1 MDMTIGIK
9 LPVGEVPA
17 KACML
22 IKKTTG
28 LALGEIKER
37 ARDDEYIFE
46 CPVCDDDG
54 LKLINSLNGELEKCG
69 IKARLFDSGREES
82 PELFRNLERTYGE
95 INRTCDTIPW

>member
-17 KACML
+17 KVCML

-54 LKLINSLNGELEKCG
+54 LKLINSLNGEL
-69 IKARLFDSGREES
+69 
-82 PELFRNLERTYGE
+82 
-95 INRTCDTIPW
+95 

>member
-17 KACML
+17 KVCML

-28 LALGEIKER
+28 LALGEIKAR

-54 LKLINSLNGELEKCG
+54 LKLINSLNSELEKCG
-69 IKARLFDSGREES
+69 IKARLFDCGREKNSE
-82 PELFRNLERTYGE
+82 FFGNLEKTYDE
-95 INRTCDTIPW
+95 INRMCDSIPW

>member
-17 KACML
+17 KVCML

-28 LALGEIKER
+28 LALGEIKAR

-54 LKLINSLNGELEKCG
+54 LKLINSLNGG
-69 IKARLFDSGREES
+69 AREMWHQ
-82 PELFRNLERTYGE
+82 GE
-95 INRTCDTIPW
+95 AVRLRARGKPRVL